1 MKYIGNIDIKAA
13 KVYKPA
19 YRGRSFATSGGVD
32 DNMTLAPSTSK
43 RILKLALALVNPS
56 FGYEQGTVLTFTT
69 VGKHTD
75 DAQEDDHGKL
85 YKHCWHVVVK
95 GSFTFT
101 ESGKSKLMRVGDI
114 FRHDLSKLHSVSTTD
129 KLCAT
134 VVLGYDP

>member
-19 YRGRSFATSGGVD
+19 YRSRSFVASGGVD
-32 DNMTLAPSTSK
+32 DNMTLAPTTSK

-56 FGYEQGTVLTFTT
+56 FGYEQGTVLTFAS

-75 DAQEDDHGKL
+75 HPQYDDHGKH

-114 FRHDLSKLHSVSTTD
+114 FRLGSTELHSVSTTD